1 MREPSSWWQKPGA
14 MAALLSPLAAL
25 YNAVAMRR
33 LHQLGARL
41 PVPVICIGN
50 PTTGGAGKTP
60 TAIAIAR
67 MLRAEGCTP
76 AFLSRGY
83 GGRLAGPVLVTPT
96 HDAGAVGDEPLLL
109 ARVALTVV
117 ARARAAGATLAIE
130 RGADVLVMDDGF
142 QNPAIAKDFSIL
154 VVDGRRGVGNGCVFP
169 AGPLRTDLDAQIC
182 LAQALLVIGEESE
195 FTAPVLTAADRHG
208 RPIWRGRLV
217 PDAQTLAA
225 LAGRR
230 VLAFA
235 GIGSPDKFFV
245 TLAEAGVMVAL
256 RMGFDDHHLY
266 TPEEAANL
274 VKLAELEGLDLVTTE
289 KDHARLS
296 ASPALSELAGR
307 TKVLPV
313 VLEFAEAAAVRQALR
328 AVIHRAT
335 AASSRDAGAASPL
348 RD

>member
-1 MREPSSWWQKPGA
+1 

-25 YNAVAMRR
+25 YDAVAVRR
-33 LHQLGARL
+33 MHQPGARL
-41 PVPVICIGN
+41 PIPVICVGN
-50 PTTGGAGKTP
+50 PTMGGAGKTP

-67 MLRAEGCTP
+67 LLQAEGCKP

-83 GGRLAGPVLVTPT
+83 GGRLAGPVAVKPD

-109 ARVALTVV
+109 ARVALTIVS
-117 ARARAAGATLAIE
+117 RARAAGAALAIE

-142 QNPAIAKDFSIL
+142 QNPALAKDFSVL

-169 AGPLRTDLDAQIC
+169 AGPLRADLDAQVGR
-182 LAQALLVIGEESE
+182 AQALLVIGEDSA
-195 FTAPVLTAADRHG
+195 FTAPALTAAGRHG
-208 RPIWRGRLV
+208 LPIWRGRLV

-235 GIGSPDKFFV
+235 GIGSPDKFFA
-245 TLAEAGVMVAL
+245 TLAEAGVTVAL

-274 VKLAELEGLDLVTTE
+274 VKLAEVEGLDLVTTE

-307 TKVLPV
+307 TKALPV
-313 VLEFAEAAAVRQALR
+313 ILEFAEAAAVREAVR
-328 AVIHRAT
+328 AVIRRAT

-348 RD
+348 RG